1 MHHIDR
7 LKKPSHMILSID
19 AEQVFEK
26 TQYLFMIKTL
36 NNLGIEVNFLNLIKC
51 ITKNLLPTVY
61 LMVKYWVL
69 SKPLKIE

>member
-51 ITKNLLPTVY
+51 ITKKSTANSILNGEILG
-61 LMVKYWVL
+61 VK
-69 SKPLKIE
+69 